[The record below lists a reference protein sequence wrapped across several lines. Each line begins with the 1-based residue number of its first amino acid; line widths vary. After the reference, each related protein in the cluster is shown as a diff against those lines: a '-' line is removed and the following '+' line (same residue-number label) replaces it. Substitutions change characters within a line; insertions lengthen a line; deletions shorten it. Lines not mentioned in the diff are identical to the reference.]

1 MRKAPNLVGA
11 RSEHMEMQNSRRV
24 PLMDMLT
31 VELPWC
37 ECALSVAVYPR
48 LMRLSYLRKRSTG
61 PFFKAG
67 IYRAFIQEKE
77 SGTSAPSAGD
87 QCLVKYVKHLAL
99 RAGEPFYQETRAQ
112 CAYFL
117 SVKDE
122 VKYYLHSR
130 RWRKD
135 K

>member
-1 MRKAPNLVGA
+1 V
-11 RSEHMEMQNSRRV
+11 S
-24 PLMDMLT
+24 
-31 VELPWC
+31 
-37 ECALSVAVYPR
+37 ALSVAVYPR

-99 RAGEPFYQETRAQ
+99 CAGEPFYQETSARARARALNVPIFYQ
-112 CAYFL
+112 
-117 SVKDE
+117 SKM
-122 VKYYLHSR
+122 R
-130 RWRKD
+130 
-135 K
+135 